1 MNRWAA
7 AIIGIL
13 VIIGPGAL
21 YSFTL
26 FSGPLVA
33 SFHWSLAQ
41 TTTAFGL
48 ANFTLGVGA
57 FIGGRWQDRVGP
69 RLVGITGCILWG
81 AGNMLTGLTVPVFGI
96 GALWVCYGVIGGLGC
111 GFAYI
116 AALCAVIKWFPERR
130 GFGGGLVIMG
140 FGLGA
145 FVYNLLLKS
154 ITAYPRI
161 AKEAATYSAANA
173 SATASHTVFE
183 QSRYALPAVDVASLM
198 SVFVTSG
205 AIFMIV
211 GALFAVLLANPP
223 RELIGEDRGRQA
235 TTRQMLASPQ
245 FYILW
250 TMLFLNVTAGII
262 IISNAVPIMNELTG
276 VAAGAVATTYAYLSL
291 FNGFGRLF
299 WGALSDRI
307 GRRYAFAA
315 IFGIQVLVFFVMG
328 AITSLP
334 LLCVAFAIVLLC
346 YGGGFGT
353 MPAYNADYF
362 GIKNFGSNYGLNL
375 TAWGCAGL
383 AGPWF
388 ATTVQHITGSYAGA
402 LQPAAIVLSVAIIFP
417 LISDQSPGFKKLKTS
432 KRPAAPP
439 TTTPTTTAS

>member
-7 AIIGIL
+7 ALIGIL
-13 VIIGPGAL
+13 VIVGPGAL
-21 YSFTL
+21 YSFSL
-26 FSGPLVA
+26 FSAPLIA
-33 SFHWSLAQ
+33 SFHWSTAA

-48 ANFTLGVGA
+48 ANFFLGVGA

-69 RLVGITGCILWG
+69 RLVGITGCALWG
-81 AGNMLTGLTVPVFGI
+81 VGNMLTGLTAPMGV
-96 GALWVCYGVIGGLGC
+96 GALWLCYGIIGGVGC
-111 GFAYI
+111 GMAYI

-145 FVYNLLLKS
+145 FFYNLLLKAL
-154 ITAYPRI
+154 TPYPRI
-161 AKEAATYSAANA
+161 AKEAAAYVNARNAATTNHA
-173 SATASHTVFE
+173 VFDV
-183 QSRYALPAVDVASLM
+183 SRYALPHNDVTSLLG
-198 SVFVTSG
+198 VFITSG
-205 AIFMIV
+205 AIFLIV
-211 GALFAVLLANPP
+211 GTLFAVLLTNPP
-223 RELIGEDRGRQA
+223 AEVVAAGERGRQA
-235 TTRQMLASPQ
+235 TTRQMLGSAQ

-262 IISNAVPIMNELTG
+262 IISNAVPIMTELTG
-276 VAAGAVATTYAYLSL
+276 AAAVTVAGLYASLSL
-291 FNGFGRLF
+291 FNGFGRVF
-299 WGALSDRI
+299 WGWISDRI

-328 AITSLP
+328 NITSLP

-362 GIKNFGSNYGLNL
+362 GIKYFGSNYGLNL

-402 LQPAAIVLSVAIIFP
+402 LQPAAIMLSVAIIFP
-417 LISDQSPGFKKLKTS
+417 LISEQSPGQRK
-432 KRPAAPP
+432 AAPARSL
-439 TTTPTTTAS
+439 TTPS

>member
-1 MNRWAA
+1 VNRWSAA
-7 AIIGIL
+7 LIGIL

-21 YSFTL
+21 YSFSL
-26 FSGPLVA
+26 FSAPLVA
-33 SFHWSLAQ
+33 SFHWSSGEV
-41 TTTAFGL
+41 TTAFGL
-48 ANFTLGVGA
+48 ANFFLGVGA
-57 FIGGRWQDRVGP
+57 FVGGRWQDRVGP
-69 RLVGITGCILWG
+69 RVVAIVGSVLWG
-81 AGNMLTGLTVPVFGI
+81 AGNMLTGLTAPMGV
-96 GALWVCYGVIGGLGC
+96 GAVWLCYGVIGGFGC
-111 GFAYI
+111 GMIYI

-145 FVYNLLLKS
+145 FCYNLLLKGL
-154 ITAYPRI
+154 TPYPRI
-161 AKEAATYSAANA
+161 AKEAAAYISARTAAAANHA
-173 SATASHTVFE
+173 VFD
-183 QSRYALPAVDVASLM
+183 QARFALPHPDVSSLL
-198 SVFVTSG
+198 SVFITSG
-205 AIFMIV
+205 AIFLIF
-211 GALFAVLLANPP
+211 GALISVLLTNPP
-223 RELIGEDRGRQA
+223 AEVVATGERGFQA
-235 TTRQMLASPQ
+235 STRQMLGSAQ

-262 IISNAVPIMNELTG
+262 IISNAVPIMTELTG
-276 VAAGAVATTYAYLSL
+276 ASAVVVAGLYAYLSL
-291 FNGFGRLF
+291 VNGFGRLF

-307 GRRYAFAA
+307 GRRYAFAG

-328 AITSLP
+328 SITSLP
-334 LLCVAFAIVLLC
+334 ILCVAFAIVLLC

-402 LQPAAIVLSVAIIFP
+402 LQPAAIMLSVAIIFP
-417 LISDQSPGFKKLKTS
+417 LISDQSPGQRK
-432 KRPAAPP
+432 APQP
-439 TTTPTTTAS
+439 RSVTTTG